1 MSSNIFRTVSLERL
15 SSPEQLD
22 ALMPVINP
30 KSWLALLAL
39 TAVLA
44 AGFYWSWVG
53 RIPQELS
60 TPTVLLPAGGFATVV
75 NTTTGQLQTWHVQPG
90 AQVEANQLVAEVIPL
105 GETSAQPVYSL
116 FPGRVADLK
125 ATAGQ
130 LLRVGE
136 PLLLLDSTSP
146 TNPLQ
151 ATLYLSAEQTQQ
163 LQVDLPVTLQL
174 PNGAIITGRILT
186 IGNFPVAPALIAQQ
200 VGNAE
205 LATQL
210 TTSNTPLAVQ
220 VGLDE
225 LPAGVTAGTVAQ
237 ATILLGYQRPLD
249 LLLAR

>member
-1 MSSNIFRTVSLERL
+1 MSSNIFRSVSLERL

-22 ALMPVINP
+22 ALMPVISP

-39 TAVLA
+39 AAVLA

-53 RIPQELS
+53 RLPQELS
-60 TPTVLLPAGGFATVV
+60 APTVLLPAGGFATVV
-75 NTTTGQLQTWHVQPG
+75 NTTTGQLKTWHVQPG
-90 AQVEANQLVAEVIPL
+90 TQVEAHQLVAEIIPL

-130 LLRVGE
+130 LLQSGD
-136 PLLLLDSTSP
+136 PLLLLDPTSP

-151 ATLYLSAEQTQQ
+151 AMLYLPAEQTQQ
-163 LQVDLPVTLQL
+163 LQLDLPVALQL
-174 PNGAIITGRILT
+174 PNGTTITGRVLA
-186 IGNFPVAPALIAQQ
+186 IGNFPVSPALIAQQ

-205 LATQL
+205 LSAQL
-210 TTSNTPLAVQ
+210 TTSDTPLAVQ
-220 VGLDE
+220 VGLDA

-237 ATILLGYQRPLD
+237 ATILLGYQRPFD
-249 LLLAR
+249 LLLTR